1 MSFRIF
7 DEFSDILG
15 LLYDCILISKE
26 VYHILQK
33 YKLPNIYVF
42 PTKIVS
48 DFDSSLWE
56 DYYFIKFFGEK
67 LGIEYFNLKM
77 EVLYV
82 ESYSYVEN
90 KRRC

>member
-1 MSFRIF
+1 MIVYLFQKKFIIF
-7 DEFSDILG
+7 
-15 LLYDCILISKE
+15 
-26 VYHILQK
+26 
-33 YKLPNIYVF
+33 YKNINYLIYVF
-42 PTKIVS
+42 SAKIVS

>member
-1 MSFRIF
+1 MIVYLFQKKFIIF
-7 DEFSDILG
+7 
-15 LLYDCILISKE
+15 
-26 VYHILQK
+26 
-33 YKLPNIYVF
+33 YKNINYLIYVF
-42 PTKIVS
+42 SAKIVS

-82 ESYSYVEN
+82 KSYSYVEN

>member
-7 DEFSDILG
+7 DEFSDIIG

-42 PTKIVS
+42 PAKIVS

-56 DYYFIKFFGEK
+56 NYYFIKFFWRKTWNRVFQFKDG
-67 LGIEYFNLKM
+67 GFI
-77 EVLYV
+77 
-82 ESYSYVEN
+82 
-90 KRRC
+90 C